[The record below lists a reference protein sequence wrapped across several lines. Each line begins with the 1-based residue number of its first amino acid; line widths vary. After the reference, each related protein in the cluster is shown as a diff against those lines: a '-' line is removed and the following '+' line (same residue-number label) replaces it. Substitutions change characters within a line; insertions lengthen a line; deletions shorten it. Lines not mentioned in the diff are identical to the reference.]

1 LDINRPIYLVLIT
14 GVIISGV
21 IFASAF
27 VLHLV
32 MPSGMEV
39 VNALALIGAAVLIFT
54 PYVRVVVAL
63 GAFCFNREYKF
74 AVLSL
79 IVLVMMIV
87 SFVAGLLFHII

>member
-1 LDINRPIYLVLIT
+1 MDINRPIYLVLIT